1 MNWIFLG
8 IMVGAIAYLMM
19 IVLSF
24 VEEHRESRG
33 RLEQTQI
40 DIKRLEDQLSES
52 EHARLEAEARTNSL
66 EEEAL
71 EYESQISALHQ
82 KIKDAMPSEEKAS

>member
-1 MNWIFLG
+1 
-8 IMVGAIAYLMM
+8 MVGAITYLMM

-24 VEEHRESRG
+24 VEQHRESRG

-52 EHARLEAEARTNSL
+52 EHARLEAEARTNGL

-71 EYESQISALHQ
+71 EYESEISTLHQ